1 MYTNL
6 AGKATDHQKA
16 FHRYMQTREK
26 KANPCVHNI
35 QRADIAV
42 KTV

>member
-1 MYTNL
+1 MYANL

-16 FHRYMQTREK
+16 SYHYMQTREK

-35 QRADIAV
+35 QIADIAV